1 VLDLQSC
8 KGCIPIVSKYGPPIA
23 LYALG
28 LFLFIGF
35 LGSDAPFTA
44 ATLIALL
51 LAVGLPVGIATRML
65 LNKGDEQRRLQK
77 QSELRSRTV
86 EAEVL
91 RIAKPH
97 NGKLTIVEIVT
108 ELAITP
114 EEAQTAVDSLVRK
127 QVADIE
133 VTDSGVL
140 VYTFYDIKHLPEKQS
155 SRNILE

>member
-1 VLDLQSC
+1 
-8 KGCIPIVSKYGPPIA
+8 
-23 LYALG
+23 
-28 LFLFIGF
+28 
-35 LGSDAPFTA
+35 
-44 ATLIALL
+44 
-51 LAVGLPVGIATRML
+51 ML

>member
-1 VLDLQSC
+1 M
-8 KGCIPIVSKYGPPIA
+8 SKYGPPLA

-35 LGSDAPFTA
+35 LGSDAPFTT

-51 LAVGLPVGIATRML
+51 LGVGLPVGIATRML
-65 LNKGDEQRRLQK
+65 LNKGGEQRRLQK
-77 QSELRSRTV
+77 QGELRSRTV

-91 RIAKPH
+91 RIAKTH
-97 NGKLTIVEIVT
+97 NGKLTIVEIVS
-108 ELAITP
+108 ELAITS
-114 EEAQTAVDSLVRK
+114 EEAQTAVDSLVRQ

>member
-1 VLDLQSC
+1 
-8 KGCIPIVSKYGPPIA
+8 
-23 LYALG
+23 
-28 LFLFIGF
+28 
-35 LGSDAPFTA
+35 
-44 ATLIALL
+44 
-51 LAVGLPVGIATRML
+51 VGIATRML
-65 LNKGDEQRRLQK
+65 LSKGEQQRRLQK

-91 RIAKPH
+91 RIARAH

-108 ELAITP
+108 DLAITP
-114 EEAQTAVDSLVRK
+114 EEAQTAVDSLVRQ

>member
-1 VLDLQSC
+1 M
-8 KGCIPIVSKYGPPIA
+8 SKYGPPVA

-35 LGSDAPFTA
+35 LGSDAPFTT
-44 ATLIALL
+44 ATLVALL
-51 LAVGLPVGIATRML
+51 LGVGLPVGIATRML
-65 LNKGDEQRRLQK
+65 LNKGDQQRRLQK

-91 RIAKPH
+91 RIARAHK
-97 NGKLTIVEIVT
+97 GKLTIVEIVT
-108 ELAITP
+108 ELAITS
-114 EEAQTAVDSLVRK
+114 EEAQAAVDSLVRQ

-140 VYTFYDIKHLPEKQS
+140 VYAFHDIKHLPEKRS